1 MLSGFSLSDGYN
13 FFGFGES
20 CLEFAIILSYNIL
33 TFWQNFKDSK
43 GGEDRRL
50 GLT

>member
-20 CLEFAIILSYNIL
+20 CLEFAILTFRNPIL

-43 GGEDRRL
+43 GGDKIE
-50 GLT
+50 